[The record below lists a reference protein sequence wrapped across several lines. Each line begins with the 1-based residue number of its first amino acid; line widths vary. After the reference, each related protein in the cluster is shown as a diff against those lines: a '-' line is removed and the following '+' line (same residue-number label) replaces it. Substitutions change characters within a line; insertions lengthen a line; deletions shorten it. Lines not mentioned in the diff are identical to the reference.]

1 MEWKPSAWVLIPTC
15 MPLGKSLSLSVS
27 TLGHAPQN
35 ARLERVCH
43 TRMDCLVRTTSRAR
57 RVPWSR
63 SHHPLVGSMVYDAQ
77 AEHVG
82 AQPLK
87 CLSLQRP
94 IGHRPSKLCVASQLR
109 GSKTSACQSLQA
121 YCPHPLGTKDDH
133 VICQHYPRPVALN
146 TSLDTQSMWFC
157 LFPKTHVNLENQEER
172 DLVASMWHI

>member
-1 MEWKPSAWVLIPTC
+1 
-15 MPLGKSLSLSVS
+15 MPLRMPGWSVYV
-27 TLGHAPQN
+27 TLGWIVWSEPLQE
-35 ARLERVCH
+35 LGGCH
-43 TRMDCLVRTTSRAR
+43 GAEAITLWDT
-57 RVPWSR
+57 
-63 SHHPLVGSMVYDAQ
+63 LVGSMVYDAQ

-133 VICQHYPRPVALN
+133 VICHHYPRPVALN

-157 LFPKTHVNLENQEER
+157 LLPKTHVNLENQEER